1 MSMNI
6 FRLTGDS
13 LHMLSHSIL
22 IIRLLS
28 AKNAQ
33 AISLKSIELYL
44 LIYVSRYL
52 DLFTTFY
59 TWYNSIVKIFY
70 ILTSIAIVYII
81 RHHEPNYATYDR
93 AHDTFAH
100 WKLAVIP
107 CAFVAIIATAFR
119 QILDAQELILRFSI
133 YLESVAMLPQL
144 VLLEH
149 YQEIECLT
157 GSYIGLKSCYRGF
170 YILNWVYRSYYTPFY
185 WHHPVVYIAG
195 VLQTVIGAC
204 ILVELRNKAWKPKD
218 LFVRTTYTQPR
229 LSRLQDEE
237 DNNQQEAEGSRN
249 DENGGG
255 TSSSQ
260 EMRTRKAKSGSSEP
274 NDTAASPVAS
284 NDKDNLTQPL
294 LQYQVV

>member
-1 MSMNI
+1 
-6 FRLTGDS
+6 
-13 LHMLSHSIL
+13 MLSHSIL

-44 LIYVSRYL
+44 LVYVSRYL

-59 TWYNSIVKIFY
+59 SLYNSIMKILF
-70 ILTSIAIVYII
+70 ILTTAAIVYII
-81 RHHEPNYATYDR
+81 RYHEPNYATYDK

-100 WKLAVIP
+100 WKLAVMP
-107 CAFVAIIATAFR
+107 CAFVTLITTIFDHPITGAI
-119 QILDAQELILRFSI
+119 LELLWTFSI

-144 VLLEH
+144 MLLKQ

-237 DNNQQEAEGSRN
+237 DNDQQEAEDCRN
-249 DENGGG
+249 DDENGGG